1 MTYDRKSIM
10 TEAWTATRDLMVR
23 LNYAPRQLRD
33 VFRSCLCNAW
43 IKAKRTAAMMARSV
57 DSLRSEIE
65 DLENRDYLGHEGLSR
80 MSELRIAIR
89 DAEARAAA
97 REQDVKRTLIASAA
111 GRFCTVTFTKADG
124 SERVMRVQPAT
135 LKFHVKGEAASEA
148 ARKAVA
154 TRAERHP
161 HLMPVWDAEK
171 QAPRSINLATV
182 SRIAV
187 NGTTHQFHA

>member
-1 MTYDRKSIM
+1 MTYDRRSIM
-10 TEAWTATRDLMVR
+10 NEAWTQTRDLMTR
-23 LNYAPRQLRD
+23 FGYAPRQLGE
-33 VFRSCLCNAW
+33 VFRIELRRAW
-43 IKAKRTAAMMARSV
+43 IAAKRRAALMARSV
-57 DSLRSEIE
+57 ESLRAEIE
-65 DLENRDYLGHEGLSR
+65 DLENRDYIGHEGLSR

-89 DAEARAAA
+89 EAEARAAA
-97 REQDVKRTLIASAA
+97 REQDAKRALIASAD
-111 GRFCTVTFTKADG
+111 GRFCVVTFTKADG
-124 SERVMRVQPAT
+124 TERVMRVQPAA
-135 LKFHVKGEAASEA
+135 LKFHVKGEAASDA

-154 TRAERHP
+154 TRAQRHP